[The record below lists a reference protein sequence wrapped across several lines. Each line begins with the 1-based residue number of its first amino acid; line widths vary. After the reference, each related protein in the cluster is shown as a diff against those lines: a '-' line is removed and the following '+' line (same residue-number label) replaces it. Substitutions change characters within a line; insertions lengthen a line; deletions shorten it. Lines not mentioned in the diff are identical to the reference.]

1 MNKPETPILV
11 TKPFLP
17 EKETFMNYVDGIWQR
32 DWMTNQGPLH
42 HQLEDELKSYLGVEN
57 LTLTVNGHLAL
68 EIAIRGL
75 GLTGE
80 VITTPFT
87 FASTIH
93 SIYMCGL
100 KPVFCDIKPS
110 DLTMDEEQIE
120 SLITEETSA
129 ILPVHVY
136 GHPCNTAKIE
146 EIARRHGLK
155 VIYDA
160 AHTFGVRL
168 NGQTLSLQGDVSI
181 YSFHATKLFHTIEGG
196 ALVYKDPGLKQVF
209 DDYKNF
215 GIHDEEHVAYVGGN
229 AKMNEFQAA
238 MGLCNLKHIDEIIA
252 ERREITLRYRKNLEG
267 QAGITLF
274 YPDRAPGVEYNYAY
288 LPVLIDRDAFGISR
302 DELHAALK
310 ANDNVVARK
319 YFYPIGTE
327 YDCYRELAAE
337 SRVPVAKA
345 AGQSVLA
352 LPIYN
357 GLSLEEVDYICEC
370 ILNKKQS

>member
-93 SIYMCGL
+93 SISMCGL

-181 YSFHATKLFHTIEGG
+181 YSFHATKLFHTLEGG

-215 GIHDEEHVAYVGGN
+215 GIQDEEHVA
-229 AKMNEFQAA
+229 
-238 MGLCNLKHIDEIIA
+238 
-252 ERREITLRYRKNLEG
+252 
-267 QAGITLF
+267 
-274 YPDRAPGVEYNYAY
+274 
-288 LPVLIDRDAFGISR
+288 
-302 DELHAALK
+302 
-310 ANDNVVARK
+310 
-319 YFYPIGTE
+319 
-327 YDCYRELAAE
+327 
-337 SRVPVAKA
+337 
-345 AGQSVLA
+345 
-352 LPIYN
+352 
-357 GLSLEEVDYICEC
+357 
-370 ILNKKQS
+370 